1 MVCKR
6 PFHDEESYKV
16 GCKHPRQHEDSQQ
29 SSIVGIAHFGDGPQ
43 RLFSDE
49 GENSAQRSQNEGENA
64 RDMVAG
70 YLNAANKDLEM
81 NASGSISSYLW
92 VNHNAIDEHAESDA
106 AVHLS
111 YFPHYFELDH
121 HVTSMVQPHDIY
133 SFLLDHVPPKMVP
146 VGADHQADVPE
157 WAPKGFNKYT
167 DFLEKSDTH
176 TVLPQSSLS
185 CTVEDNNDWTRLAGT
200 SVIST
205 PDVESAAYGCCVD
218 GGTRNYCNCLDRGSI
233 RCVKQHVME
242 TREEL
247 REKLGQKIFEELGF
261 CDMGEEV
268 AKNWT
273 EEEEQ
278 TFHEVV
284 LSNAA
289 SLGENFWDHLSAVFP
304 SRTKRDLVSYYF
316 NVFML
321 RKRAEQNRL
330 DPLNI
335 DSDNDEWQI
344 SEVGMSEEDYDSVV
358 ESLDQEATV
367 FDQENHEEEL
377 HEGIEGE
384 TDTCKDDSDFVNQ
397 RNVTGEEDE
406 GDIDDVSEAHVG
418 NFIGAYGPV
427 FQLSGRISSST
438 GEDQDIQDDSCTS
451 YEYQCDKVNFCGPVD
466 LRAGTRESSEE

>member
-6 PFHDEESYKV
+6 PFHDEESYEV
-16 GCKHPRQHEDSQQ
+16 GCKHLRQHGASQH
-29 SSIVGIAHFGDGPQ
+29 SPIVGIAHFGDGPQ
-43 RLFSDE
+43 KLFSDE
-49 GENSAQRSQNEGENA
+49 GENSVRSQNEGEIA

-70 YLNAANKDLEM
+70 DLNGANKDVEM
-81 NASGSISSYLW
+81 NASGNISSYLW
-92 VNHNAIDEHAESDA
+92 VNRNAIDEHSESDA

-121 HVTSMVQPHDIY
+121 NVTATVQPHDIY
-133 SFLLDHVPPKMVP
+133 SFLLDHAPPKLVP
-146 VGADHQADVPE
+146 IGADHQADVPE

-167 DFLEKSDTH
+167 GFVEKSDTH
-176 TVLPQSSLS
+176 IVLTQSSLS
-185 CTVEDNNDWTRLAGT
+185 CVVHDDDDWMRLVGT
-200 SVIST
+200 CVIPT
-205 PDVESAAYGCCVD
+205 PDMESAAQGCAD

-233 RCVKQHVME
+233 RCVKQHIME
-242 TREEL
+242 AREEL

-268 AKNWT
+268 AKKWT
-273 EEEEQ
+273 EEAEQ
-278 TFHEVV
+278 AFHEVV
-284 LSNAA
+284 LSNGA
-289 SLGENFWDHLSAVFP
+289 SQGENFWDHLSAVFP

-321 RKRAEQNRL
+321 RKRAEQNRF

-344 SEVGMSEEDYDSVV
+344 REDDDSAV

-377 HEGIEGE
+377 HEGIEERE
-384 TDTCKDDSDFVNQ
+384 TDTCEDDSEFLNH
-397 RNVTGEEDE
+397 RNVKGVEDE
-406 GDIDDVSEAHVG
+406 GDIDDVSEAYVG

-427 FQLSGRISSST
+427 FQLSGKISSNN

-451 YEYQCDKVNFCGPVD
+451 YEYQCDKVDICGPVD
-466 LRAGTRESSEE
+466 LRAGARESREE